1 MTRKRSAVKR
11 FRDWLIY
18 QTARGLLAVGGIL
31 PAWIGYT
38 KGWITGNLA
47 YLFAGRERRK
57 MLSNLQKAFGDEK
70 SPKELKRIA
79 RKTFIHFG
87 VLLFE
92 ILKIPRMTPG
102 RVKKSM
108 TFEGLELIQRTI
120 ASGRGVVIATG
131 HIGNWELMGAA
142 AAQLGIPVNV
152 IARRINDARLNDLVI
167 GLRAKAGIRT
177 IMRESPDSAKQI
189 LRCLKRGEMLALL
202 IDQDLRADGVFVPF
216 FGRQAYTPVGAAA
229 LAQRAGALFAAAAVQ
244 RLGPGRH
251 LVRAQEIEIDV
262 GSDRDHAIIDATAR
276 ATAQLECWI
285 REMPHQ
291 WAWNHDRWRTRPE
304 DESTG
309 KTAAE

>member
-1 MTRKRSAVKR
+1 MTRKRSAIKR
-11 FRDWLIY
+11 FRDWFIY
-18 QTARGLLAVGGIL
+18 QIARGLLAVGGIL
-31 PAWIGYT
+31 PARIGYA
-38 KGWITGNLA
+38 KGWMTGSLA

-57 MLSNLQKAFGDEK
+57 ILANLQKAFGDEK
-70 SPKELKRIA
+70 SARELKHIA
-79 RKTFIHFG
+79 RRTFIHFG

-92 ILKIPRMTPG
+92 LLKIPRLNPKRIRKT
-102 RVKKSM
+102 M
-108 TFEGLELIQRTI
+108 TFEGLEMIQQTI

-152 IARRINDARLNDLVI
+152 IARKINDERLNDLVI
-167 GLRAKAGIRT
+167 KLRAKAGIRT

-202 IDQDLRADGVFVPF
+202 IDQDLRADGAFVPF
-216 FGRQAYTPVGAAA
+216 FGRAAYTPVGAAA

-251 LVRAQEIEIDV
+251 QVRVKEIKIDA
-262 GSDRDHAIIDATAR
+262 GSERDRAIIDATAR
-276 ATAQLECWI
+276 ATAQLESWI

-291 WAWNHDRWRTRPE
+291 WAWNHNRWRTRPE
-304 DESTG
+304 IESG
-309 KTAAE
+309 MKSPED